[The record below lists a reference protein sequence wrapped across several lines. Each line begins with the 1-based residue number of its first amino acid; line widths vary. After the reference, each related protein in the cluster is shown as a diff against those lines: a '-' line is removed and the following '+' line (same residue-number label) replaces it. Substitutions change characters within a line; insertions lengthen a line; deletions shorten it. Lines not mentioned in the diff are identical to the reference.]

1 MSTTTAGQSVVSPA
15 PTNDQGLPVTTS
27 GLGQPSNTVPP
38 AQGAGPVASDST
50 AIASGSV
57 QTTLASTSP
66 NSSMSD
72 QTTAPTSTSKPSA
85 PSYSPGALA
94 GVAIACAI
102 GSALL
107 VGLVWFLMSRRSKGR
122 RSTAIL
128 PGYSSKRQRPHSTTL
143 APPPA
148 PRRQQQQ
155 QKLHQVVPGVDID
168 LDELPQEAP
177 HDELRRSLSHIETDI
192 KNWVLQFFQDS
203 PSAVGKD
210 TRQYQALLSLVSPGS
225 TPHQSGGKG
234 GNSETLHW
242 LRQVHGKKQ
251 GILFLRVYVA
261 RLLFDR
267 IDPVGDPS
275 QTMLP
280 RRILRFYQDM
290 SLPSSSSTRA
300 PGADPQLLPKE
311 AHYWRS
317 TTVSLMTRRR
327 PSSFSEPD
335 DENAETV
342 ANLGTQLLEVLQPMR
357 NNRGSEQRCL
367 EKFGSIARDVAQL
380 GLRLFAQTHPVH
392 VYWSPDRRGQPQQ
405 LVVFPGL
412 KQYRLDSRQEIC
424 VVEPRVES

>member
-57 QTTLASTSP
+57 QTTLTSTSP

-72 QTTAPTSTSKPSA
+72 QTTTPTSTSKPSA

-128 PGYSSKRQRPHSTTL
+128 PGYSSKRQRPYSTTL

-192 KNWVLQFFQDS
+192 KNWVLQFFQDP

-251 GILFLRVYVA
+251 GILFLRA
-261 RLLFDR
+261 AAQRSPLLAFHDGLSD
-267 IDPVGDPS
+267 DPP
-275 QTMLP
+275 
-280 RRILRFYQDM
+280 
-290 SLPSSSSTRA
+290 A
-300 PGADPQLLPKE
+300 AQLLSR
-311 AHYWRS
+311 A
-317 TTVSLMTRRR
+317 RRR
-327 PSSFSEPD
+327 KRRNGGEPGH
-335 DENAETV
+335 A
-342 ANLGTQLLEVLQPMR
+342 AA
-357 NNRGSEQRCL
+357 GS
-367 EKFGSIARDVAQL
+367 AAAHAQ
-380 GLRLFAQTHPVH
+380 
-392 VYWSPDRRGQPQQ
+392 
-405 LVVFPGL
+405 
-412 KQYRLDSRQEIC
+412 
-424 VVEPRVES
+424 

>member
-27 GLGQPSNTVPP
+27 GPGQPSNTVPP

-234 GNSETLHW
+234 VIPKLSIGFARSTA
-242 LRQVHGKKQ
+242 RSKAFS
-251 GILFLRVYVA
+251 FLGR
-261 RLLFDR
+261 
-267 IDPVGDPS
+267 DPS

-290 SLPSSSSTRA
+290 SLLSSSYTRA